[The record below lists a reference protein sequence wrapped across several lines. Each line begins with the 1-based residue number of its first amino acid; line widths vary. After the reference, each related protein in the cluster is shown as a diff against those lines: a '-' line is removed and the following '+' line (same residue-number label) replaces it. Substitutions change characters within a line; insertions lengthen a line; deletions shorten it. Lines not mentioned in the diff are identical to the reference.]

1 MFGSFEIGPGRA
13 RATRSHTCVPLD
25 ADTHFDFPCDYPAKR
40 PLTRPLSRLTA
51 DRSLKADWRGHV
63 PCDWGLVAQISF
75 ERFGNVMY

>member
-1 MFGSFEIGPGRA
+1 MFGSFEIGSRRA

-25 ADTHFDFPCDYPAKR
+25 TDTHFDFPCDYLAKR

-51 DRSLKADWRGHV
+51 DRSLKADLRGHV
-63 PCDWGLVAQISF
+63 PCDWALVAQISF